1 MRQIILLSI
10 LISSMLIPVNGQDL
24 MSELDSAI
32 LNSFDQDGP
41 GVTVLIKH
49 KGELIY
55 HKGFGM
61 ANVEQN
67 IKMDARHVFR
77 IGSIT
82 KQFTACAILKL
93 AEEEKLSLTDNL
105 QKYLP
110 DYPTQGQVIT
120 IEHLLTHTS
129 GIKSYTG
136 LQEWTPELQRKDFT
150 PLELIEYFKRDSLD
164 FMPGERFMYN
174 NSGYFILGYIIENV
188 SGLSYED
195 YIESMFFK
203 PLGMDD
209 SRYDHP
215 EEIISMRVA
224 GYNRDDSN
232 LQNANYLSMTQ
243 PYSAGS
249 LMSTVSDLSKWYEAV
264 FSYKVIK
271 EESLKMAHTAY
282 ELNNGKSTGY
292 GYGWIIGNRLDRRTI
307 EHGGGIN
314 GSLTKD
320 LYFPEDDLFI
330 VVFSNCTCFPP
341 DPLALKLGAIV
352 LDVDT
357 SRKEISLSNKQLK
370 RLLGEYELM
379 EGFVLTVTLKDN
391 QLMIQATGQGISPVF
406 PESEFKFFSKLV
418 DAQIEFVMEGEVA
431 SSLILYQGGASL
443 EGKKIN

>member
-1 MRQIILLSI
+1 MKQILLFSI
-10 LISSMLIPVNGQDL
+10 LISSMLIPVNGQD
-24 MSELDSAI
+24 MISQLDSTI
-32 LNSFDQDGP
+32 LNSFDQNGP

-49 KGELIY
+49 KGEVIY

-67 IKMDARHVFR
+67 VKMDAGHVFR

-93 AEEEKLSLTDNL
+93 AEEGKLSLADDL

-136 LQEWTPELQRKDFT
+136 LQEWTSELQRKDFT
-150 PLELIEYFKRDSLD
+150 PIELIEYFKRDSLD
-164 FMPGERFMYN
+164 FIPGERFMYN
-174 NSGYFILGYIIENV
+174 NSGYFILGYIIEKV

-195 YIESMFFK
+195 FIETRFFK
-203 PLGMDD
+203 ALGMDD

-215 EEIISMRVA
+215 EEIIPMRVA
-224 GYNRDDSN
+224 GYNRDGSS

-249 LMSTVSDLSKWYEAV
+249 LMSTVYDLSKWYEAV
-264 FSYKVIK
+264 FSYQVIK
-271 EESLKMAHTAY
+271 EESLKLAHTAF

-292 GYGWIIGNRLDRRTI
+292 GYGWFIGNRLDRQTI

-320 LYFPEDDLFI
+320 LYFLEDDLFI
-330 VVFSNCTCFPP
+330 AVFSNCTCFPP
-341 DPLALKLGAIV
+341 DPLALKLGARV

-357 SRKEISLSNKQLK
+357 SRKEIPLTDEQMK
-370 RLLGEYELM
+370 RFIGEYELM

-406 PESEFKFFSKLV
+406 PESEYLFFSKLV
-418 DAQIEFVMEGEVA
+418 DAQIEFVMEDDVA
-431 SSLILYQGGASL
+431 SSLILFQSGARI

>member
-1 MRQIILLSI
+1 MRKIILFSI
-10 LISSMLIPVNGQDL
+10 LISLLLIPVNGQNII
-24 MSELDSAI
+24 SELDSVI
-32 LNSFDQDGP
+32 LNSFNQDGP

-49 KGELIY
+49 KGEVIY

-67 IKMDARHVFR
+67 VEMDAKHVFR

-93 AEEEKLSLTDNL
+93 AEEGKLSLADDL

-136 LQEWTPELQRKDFT
+136 LQEWTSELQRKDFT
-150 PLELIEYFKRDSLD
+150 PIELIEYFKRDSLD
-164 FMPGERFMYN
+164 FIPGERFMYN
-174 NSGYFILGYIIENV
+174 NSGYFILGYIIEEV

-195 YIESMFFK
+195 FIETRFFK
-203 PLGMDD
+203 ALGMDD

-215 EEIISMRVA
+215 EEIIPMRVA
-224 GYNRDDSN
+224 GYNRDGSN

-249 LMSTVSDLSKWYEAV
+249 LMSTVSDLSKWYDAV
-264 FSYKVIK
+264 FSYKVVK
-271 EESLKMAHTAY
+271 EESLKLAHTAF
-282 ELNNGKSTGY
+282 ELNTGKSTGY
-292 GYGWIIGNRLDRRTI
+292 GYGWFIGNRLDRPTI

-330 VVFSNCTCFPP
+330 AVFSNCTCFPP
-341 DPLALKLGAIV
+341 DPLALKLGARV

-357 SRKEISLSNKQLK
+357 SRKEIHLTDEQMK
-370 RLLGEYELM
+370 RFIGEYELM
-379 EGFVLTVTLKDN
+379 EEFVLTVTLKDN

-406 PESEFKFFSKLV
+406 PESEYKFFSKLV
-418 DAQIEFVMEGEVA
+418 DAQIEFVMEDDVA
-431 SSLILYQGGASL
+431 SSLILFQGVARI